1 MFTITPL
8 FKFCLGT
15 SLSTYGDAILNHQIY
30 IPAKVIL
37 VPNTHDYLFSSCQ
50 YFCLY
55 CMPFSK
61 LYWLLLL
68 CRFIEGTVPVECPW
82 RQSVFT
88 PLGYTGWDN
97 NVALLWTWWKDG
109 EMTTCAIICV
119 IDTDFNYLARMC
131 RNKKVIVFVI
141 VVVVVHKKSW
151 DLHVG
156 TWVTHEYNESIEVGE
171 NWLQYASNRVALS
184 TSVTNS
190 VFLLVIIATPID
202 CTMHTRTMYILSAHA
217 HNLVYL

>member
-8 FKFCLGT
+8 FKICLGT
-15 SLSTYGDAILNHQIY
+15 SLNCTYGDAILNHQIY

-68 CRFIEGTVPVECPW
+68 CRFIEGNVPVECPW
-82 RQSVFT
+82 GQSVFT

-97 NVALLWTWWKDG
+97 SVTLLWTWWKDG
-109 EMTTCAIICV
+109 EMTTWAIIHVIFFYLEKHFVIFAICSHWQISYTFSCV
-119 IDTDFNYLARMC
+119 NNCIYTDDTDFNYPACMC
-131 RNKKVIVFVI
+131 RG
-141 VVVVVHKKSW
+141 KSNCFCHCCRRPQKI
-151 DLHVG
+151 L
-156 TWVTHEYNESIEVGE
+156 
-171 NWLQYASNRVALS
+171 RS
-184 TSVTNS
+184 T
-190 VFLLVIIATPID
+190 
-202 CTMHTRTMYILSAHA
+202 CR
-217 HNLVYL
+217 